1 MPPMPF
7 VRSPATEIL
16 MTIPLYRFDNTLEG
30 RIPVRLALKME
41 VDGTAQLVRQG
52 RGVNGGKIRRA
63 VMRRRP
69 GDPHVTTLRDHI
81 GQAYSYRQE
90 LSDGHQPWALRP
102 LGHRIRHDQSCEYN
116 LASPETRPIFLR
128 VLLDCMAGAVDR
140 ARRRSI
146 ASWPTPAPRRA
157 TRWRSFTT

>member
-1 MPPMPF
+1 VGGREQAVRGAEARRIKHDPRNS
-7 VRSPATEIL
+7 VRSGVECPRRLRQIPTTEIL

-63 VMRRRP
+63 VLRRRP

-81 GQAYSYRQE
+81 GQAYSYIRKR
-90 LSDGHQPWALRP
+90 PPLR
-102 LGHRIRHDQSCEYN
+102 N
-116 LASPETRPIFLR
+116 TF
-128 VLLDCMAGAVDR
+128 
-140 ARRRSI
+140 
-146 ASWPTPAPRRA
+146 
-157 TRWRSFTT
+157 